1 MFPIP
6 SIFPDRLSQD
16 SVTIVYIYIYW
27 LNRND
32 FKLSKEC
39 GTVIDAPKSDGV
51 QLMTRV

>member
-6 SIFPDRLSQD
+6 NIFPDRLSQD
-16 SVTIVYIYIYW
+16 SVTIVYIYW

-32 FKLSKEC
+32 FKNCKEC
-39 GTVIDAPKSDGV
+39 GTVIDAPKSEGV

>member
-16 SVTIVYIYIYW
+16 SVTIVYIYW
-27 LNRND
+27 FNRND

-39 GTVIDAPKSDGV
+39 GTVIDAPKRKGV
-51 QLMTRV
+51 QPMTRV

>member
-1 MFPIP
+1 MFPSP

-16 SVTIVYIYIYW
+16 SVTIVYVYW

-32 FKLSKEC
+32 FKLSKKC
-39 GTVIDAPKSDGV
+39 GTVIDAPKSEGV